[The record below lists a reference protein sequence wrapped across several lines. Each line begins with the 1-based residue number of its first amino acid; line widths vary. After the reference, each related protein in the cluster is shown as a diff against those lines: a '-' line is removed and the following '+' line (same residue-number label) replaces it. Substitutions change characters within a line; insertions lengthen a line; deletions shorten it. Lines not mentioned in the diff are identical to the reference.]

1 MRGAWGLLAAAR
13 PRRIAELRRLDEQVR
28 RPLALSTRV
37 GFVGT
42 AGGSGCSTAAGLAAS
57 VLARRRSS
65 RVLAVNASGARRSLL
80 WHAGLLSDATST
92 SAQDAERASASTAA
106 EALAGLATA
115 PSGLHGLDLTR
126 VTPGDDTRWWE
137 AVAPS
142 SRFFDF
148 VVTDWGVR
156 DVGSLG
162 HVATASS
169 LLAIVL
175 TPDRE
180 ALQRTVE
187 IAAAAHA
194 VQVPSD
200 AVVVPAR
207 GRAPW
212 GIGEALRAMPV
223 PVVRFPV
230 DPAHGWA
237 APAPSSRLKNATNL
251 AAIRLAAELVSVAAA
266 RRAGAAQRER
276 TDGERQVVTA

>member
-1 MRGAWGLLAAAR
+1 SFTNT
-13 PRRIAELRRLDEQVR
+13 PRTACS
-28 RPLALSTRV
+28 ALSLH
-37 GFVGT
+37 
-42 AGGSGCSTAAGLAAS
+42 AALPIW
-57 VLARRRSS
+57 
-65 RVLAVNASGARRSLL
+65 SLL

-194 VQVPSD
+194 
-200 AVVVPAR
+200 AR
-207 GRAPW
+207 
-212 GIGEALRAMPV
+212 
-223 PVVRFPV
+223 
-230 DPAHGWA
+230 GWA
-237 APAPSSRLKNATNL
+237 APAPSSRLRNASGL
-251 AAIRLAAELVSVAAA
+251 AALRLAAGRVSVAAA